1 MGALEFRKS
10 KHLLL
15 QALKHRNL
23 LLVYMQIQSVSANKE
38 YFGRVAFKVQVLYK
52 TSRNWGRSW
61 WSILTASTPV

>member
-38 YFGRVAFKVQVLYK
+38 YFGRVAFKVQVLYE
-52 TSRNWGRSW
+52 TSRN
-61 WSILTASTPV
+61 